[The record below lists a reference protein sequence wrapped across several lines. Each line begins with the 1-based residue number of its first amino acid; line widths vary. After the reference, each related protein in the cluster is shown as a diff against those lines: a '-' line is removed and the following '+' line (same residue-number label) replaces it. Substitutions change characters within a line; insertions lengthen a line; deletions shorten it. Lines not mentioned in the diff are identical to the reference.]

1 MRTTTMNKASDEALT
16 ALRVLFAS
24 GLADPLFDEIESVY
38 QSELKAARDR
48 TLQTA
53 KGMIEGQLKTL
64 PVFTF
69 KIDSL
74 TDQDMENLACGF
86 IPDGVT
92 YK

>member
-1 MRTTTMNKASDEALT
+1 MNKASDEALT

-38 QSELKAARDR
+38 RTDLKAARDR

-53 KGMIEGQLKTL
+53 KNMIEGQLKTL

-86 IPDGVT
+86 IPDGAT
-92 YK
+92 LK

>member
-1 MRTTTMNKASDEALT
+1 MNKASDEALT

-53 KGMIEGQLKTL
+53 KGMIEGQHCIPHSAGKSRDKVVL
-64 PVFTF
+64 
-69 KIDSL
+69 L
-74 TDQDMENLACGF
+74 T
-86 IPDGVT
+86 
-92 YK
+92 

>member
-1 MRTTTMNKASDEALT
+1 MNTTDDQSKT
-16 ALRVLFAS
+16 ALNLLYAS
-24 GLADPLFDEIESVY
+24 EHAPILIDEITEIY
-38 QSELKAARDR
+38 CDELKQARDR

-92 YK
+92 YT